1 MSDYVDLKELKE
13 KDLFEPLKNWLEAQG
28 FTVYAEYNGIDVIA
42 VKDDEVIAIEM
53 KKTMNLKV
61 IDQILN
67 VSDSVNKAY
76 VCVFNQP
83 RKRSFQDNNMT
94 IGEQILRKLNIG
106 VIKITATNSYY
117 HGADEGITFTID
129 NVWYKPQRKEIPKDY
144 YRNIPDYY
152 QKNIGGVKSGDGSLT
167 PYRVSILTIE
177 DYFIDRKNKPATIK
191 EIANDIGDQLHW
203 TNPKASI
210 RQSLTSWEDKH
221 FYYGYTQGYDKMIV
235 HLQEYYYKQQLERRK
250 E

>member
-1 MSDYVDLKELKE
+1 MSDYIDLKELKE

-42 VKDDEVIAIEM
+42 VKEDEVVAIEM

-67 VSDSVNKAY
+67 VRDRVNKAY

-83 RKRSFQDNNMT
+83 KKRAFQDNNMS
-94 IGEQILRKLNIG
+94 IGEQILRKLNVG
-106 VIKITATNSYY
+106 LIKITALNSYY
-117 HGADEGITFTID
+117 HADEGITFNIE
-129 NVWYKPQRKEIPKDY
+129 NVWYKPVKQEIPSEYFK
-144 YRNIPDYY
+144 NIPDYY
-152 QKNIGGVKSGDGSLT
+152 KKNIGGVKSGDGSLT
-167 PYRVSILTIE
+167 PYKVSILTLE
-177 DYFIDRKNKPATIK
+177 DYFIERKNKPSTIK
-191 EIANDIGDQLHW
+191 EIATDIGDKLHW

-210 RQSLTSWEDKH
+210 RQSLTSWEEKH
-221 FYYGYTQGYDKMIV
+221 FYYGYTKGYDKMIIQ
-235 HLQEYYYKQQLERRK
+235 LQDYYYKQLLERRN